1 MKCYC
6 LLSRGRC
13 ICKAYSAFSTF
24 IYWKPIQLTDNFCKY
39 CFLWIKLFRLSI
51 GLASYHLCFPSF
63 KVSCQVFSPTWRR
76 CLRQRRRWWATWVWW
91 PGMRK
96 LITGIFMPGWHI
108 WHFHNVWWPG
118 PSSSS
123 RTRID
128 LTGLAFMPTSRY
140 IFSLLTLERSK
151 SWHPGAHK
159 KGVGMSYFGQW
170 ILVLQSVKIT

>member
-13 ICKAYSAFSTF
+13 ICKAYGAFSTF

-76 CLRQRRRWWATWVWW
+76 CLRRRRRWWATWVWW

-96 LITGIFMPGWHI
+96 PISGIFIPGI
-108 WHFHNVWWPG
+108 FIMCDCQAPR
-118 PSSSS
+118 PPP
-123 RTRID
+123 
-128 LTGLAFMPTSRY
+128 GLASTSLDWRLCQHPGHFQPTQSK
-140 IFSLLTLERSK
+140 IFLTLERSK
-151 SWHPGAHK
+151 
-159 KGVGMSYFGQW
+159 
-170 ILVLQSVKIT
+170 